1 MSSTL
6 FSLLTASLIG
16 VVAGAAYRDF
26 RGGRARVWP
35 TLLLAL
41 GAAAVWLMAR
51 PQQQLETKGGSDVGV
66 AVVLCYGAMLL
77 GMVAQYGYAQ
87 GERRQRRFRFE
98 PVSFMMPIFA
108 SPIIFIPLLSLTTD
122 LSVGGAFTQSKLMV
136 YLVAFQNGFFWKSFF
151 EQQRQRAVKET
162 AHAAA

>member
-6 FSLLTASLIG
+6 FYLLTASLAG

-26 RGGRARVWP
+26 RRGHARVWP
-35 TLLLAL
+35 TVLLAL
-41 GAAAVWLMAR
+41 GAAAVWLAAR
-51 PQQQLETKGGSDVGV
+51 PQQLETKGGSDVSV

-98 PVSFMMPIFA
+98 LVGFMMPIFA

-151 EQQRQRAVKET
+151 EQQRQRAVEGT
-162 AHAAA
+162 QRAAA